1 VVRTVGIRKGP
12 EKIRR
17 RRRRKEGRVVETKLR
32 DKKRKK
38 ERKMGVL

>member
-17 RRRRKEGRVVETKLR
+17 RRKEGRVVERKLR

>member
-12 EKIRR
+12 EKIR